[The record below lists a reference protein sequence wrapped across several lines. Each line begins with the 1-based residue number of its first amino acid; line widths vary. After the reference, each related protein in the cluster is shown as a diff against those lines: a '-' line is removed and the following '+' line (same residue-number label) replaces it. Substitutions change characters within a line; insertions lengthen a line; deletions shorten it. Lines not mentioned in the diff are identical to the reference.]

1 MEYLGII
8 EYRFLTDLRD
18 ANSEAFCCSHAGLF
32 GGYGKKEYDEKRIG
46 KILIFESYTIPQ
58 RIGSRGVQSEQI
70 QAHSSFFRAVTKFFN
85 I

>member
-32 GGYGKKEYDEKRIG
+32 GGYSKSNIY
-46 KILIFESYTIPQ
+46 ILILC
-58 RIGSRGVQSEQI
+58 QI
-70 QAHSSFFRAVTKFFN
+70 QYEIICGSSQMDCMRQEFTPKMV
-85 I
+85 

>member
-32 GGYGKKEYDEKRIG
+32 GGYVKNKNIG
-46 KILIFESYTIPQ
+46 VSNALKLAFDTPIFY
-58 RIGSRGVQSEQI
+58 
-70 QAHSSFFRAVTKFFN
+70 HL
-85 I
+85 